1 MKTPEPVDSVT
12 AVSWIDVYAQVIMAL
27 LLALAAIILIVA
39 PKALK
44 KEDNPQPPGL
54 LMVEILWP
62 PDQNADVDLW
72 VQAPGDRPVG
82 YSNKAGKVMNLLRDD
97 LGSVNDL
104 LPLNY
109 ENAFSR
115 GLPAGEYNIN
125 LHLYRDARVGFGGTV
140 TVDVTV
146 RERRLASQDQ
156 SMMTI
161 WTGTVVLERVG
172 QEITAI
178 RFTLDDKGLVVDG
191 SKHTTPIGLRVQK

>member
-1 MKTPEPVDSVT
+1 MKPHEPIDGVT
-12 AVSWIDVYAQVIMAL
+12 ATAWVDTYAQIIMAL

-39 PKALK
+39 PQALK

-104 LPLNY
+104 LALNY
-109 ENAFSR
+109 ENAYSR
-115 GLPAGEYNIN
+115 GLPAGEYNVN
-125 LHLYRDARVGFGGTV
+125 LHLYRGNQVGFAQNV
-140 TVDVTV
+140 RVDITV

-156 SMMTI
+156 SMLTI
-161 WTGTVVLERVG
+161 WTGTIVLDRIG
-172 QEITAI
+172 QEVTAI
-178 RFTLDDKGLVVDG
+178 RFSLDDKGLVVDG
-191 SKHTTPIGLRVQK
+191 SKHTTPIGLRVQQ